1 MTGPSIFQKENP
13 VEILQSIIESAIDG
27 IILIEDWGTVV
38 LINPAAT
45 RLFGYQANEVI
56 GQNITLLMPSPH
68 RENHHGY
75 LKNYHETGIRKIIGI
90 GREIEG
96 LRKDGTRFPARLAV
110 SEMLIHDRKYFTGII
125 QDLTQM
131 KAVEE
136 QILNLNRELEQIVRD
151 RTLEL
156 QDTVNLLLETNRQL
170 NQSIEK
176 HQEYEMELLTTR
188 DELHRSLEK
197 EKELN
202 TLKSRF
208 ISMASHEFKTPLSSI
223 LSSSSLIS
231 KYPGNEQ
238 VSDRL
243 RHIDRIKTSVYH
255 LNHILS
261 DFLSVTRL
269 DEGRFE
275 PSISTF
281 EISEM
286 MDDLQTELDN
296 LLKKDQTLIIHSAAA
311 PVKIVS
317 DKNIFR
323 NILYNLLSNAI
334 KYSGEGKSI
343 HCSIIPDGSN
353 LNIEIKDEGIGIPVE
368 DQKHIG
374 SRFFRA
380 TNAVYI
386 PGTGL
391 GLNIVISYL
400 NALGGTFSFV
410 SEEGVGTSFFI
421 TIPISYEKQNP
432 ER

>member
-45 RLFGYQANEVI
+45 CMFGYQANEVI

-223 LSSSSLIS
+223 LSSAALIT
-231 KYPGNEQ
+231 KYTTTEQ
-238 VSDRL
+238 DPDRT
-243 RHIDRIKTSVYH
+243 RHVDRIKASVNH
-255 LNHILS
+255 LNNILT
-261 DFLSVTRL
+261 DFLSITRL
-269 DEGRFE
+269 EEGQFA
-275 PSISTF
+275 PAITTFSIKVLLQ
-281 EISEM
+281 
-286 MDDLQTELDN
+286 DLQTE
-296 LLKKDQTLIIHSAAA
+296 T
-311 PVKIVS
+311 
-317 DKNIFR
+317 
-323 NILYNLLSNAI
+323 
-334 KYSGEGKSI
+334 E
-343 HCSIIPDGSN
+343 
-353 LNIEIKDEGIGIPVE
+353 
-368 DQKHIG
+368 
-374 SRFFRA
+374 
-380 TNAVYI
+380 
-386 PGTGL
+386 
-391 GLNIVISYL
+391 
-400 NALGGTFSFV
+400 
-410 SEEGVGTSFFI
+410 
-421 TIPISYEKQNP
+421 
-432 ER
+432 

>member
-1 MTGPSIFQKENP
+1 MKGPFLIQQENP
-13 VEILQSIIESAIDG
+13 VEILQSIIDTVIDG
-27 IILIEDWGTVV
+27 IILIEAWGTVV
-38 LINPAAT
+38 FINPAAT
-45 RLFGYQANEVI
+45 RLFGYQAEEVI
-56 GQNITLLMPSPH
+56 GQNITILMASPH
-68 RENHHGY
+68 RENHHQY
-75 LKNYHETGIRKIIGI
+75 LKNYHETGIKKIIGI

-96 LRKDGTRFPARLAV
+96 RRKDGTLFPARLAV
-110 SEMLIHDRKYFTGII
+110 SEMILHDKKYFTGII

-136 QILNLNRELEQIVRD
+136 EILNLNRELEQIVRD

-188 DELHRSLEK
+188 DELHRSLAK

-202 TLKSRF
+202 ILKSRF
-208 ISMASHEFKTPLSSI
+208 ISVASHEFKTPLSSI

-231 KYPGNEQ
+231 KYNAAHQ
-238 VSDRL
+238 DDDRI
-243 RHIDRIKTSVYH
+243 RHIERIKTSVYH

-275 PSISTF
+275 PNITTF
-281 EISEM
+281 EISSM
-286 MDDLQTELDN
+286 MEDLQAELDN
-296 LLKKDQTLIIHSAAA
+296 LLKRDQNLIFHLASA
-311 PVKIVS
+311 PMKIVS
-317 DKNIFR
+317 DKNILR

-334 KYSGEGKSI
+334 KYSGEGKLI
-343 HCSIIPDGSN
+343 HCNITSN
-353 LNIEIKDEGIGIPVE
+353 SSSVLIEIKDEGIGIPLE
-368 DQKHIG
+368 EQKHIG

-380 TNAVYI
+380 SNAVYI

-400 NALGGTFSFV
+400 TALNGTFSFV
-410 SEEGVGTSFFI
+410 SEESVGTTISI
-421 TIPISYEKQNP
+421 TLPLTYEK
-432 ER
+432 

>member
-13 VEILQSIIESAIDG
+13 VEILQSIIDTAIDG

-38 LINPAAT
+38 MINPAAT
-45 RLFGYQANEVI
+45 RLFGYRADEVI
-56 GQNITLLMPSPH
+56 GQNITMLMPSPH

-75 LKNYHETGIRKIIGI
+75 LKNYHDTGIKKIIGI

-96 LRKDGTRFPARLAV
+96 KRKDGSLFPARLAV
-110 SEMLIHDRKYFTGII
+110 SEMPIQDRKYFTGII

-136 QILNLNRELEQIVRD
+136 QIMNLNRELEQIVKD

-176 HQEYEMELLTTR
+176 HQEYELELLTTR
-188 DELHRSLEK
+188 DELHKSLEK

-223 LSSSSLIS
+223 LSSTSLIS
-231 KYPGNEQ
+231 KYNEAGQ
-238 VSDRL
+238 ILDRL
-243 RHIDRIKTSVYH
+243 RHVDRIKTSVYH

-275 PSISTF
+275 PNITTFDISA
-281 EISEM
+281 M
-286 MDDLQTELDN
+286 MEDLQVELDD
-296 LLKKDQTLIIHSAAA
+296 LLKKDQSLIIQVDAS
-311 PVKIVS
+311 PIKIVS
-317 DKNIFR
+317 DKNILR

-334 KYSGEGKSI
+334 KYSGDGKPI
-343 HCSIIPDGSN
+343 HCTIVSDGHDAKFT
-353 LNIEIKDEGIGIPVE
+353 IHDEGIGIPQE

-374 SRFFRA
+374 ARFFRA
-380 TNAVYI
+380 SNAVYI

-400 NALGGTFSFV
+400 TALHGSFSFV
-410 SEEGVGTSFFI
+410 SEEGVGTTISI
-421 TIPISYEKQNP
+421 TLPLIYEK
-432 ER
+432 

>member
-1 MTGPSIFQKENP
+1 MKEPSIFQQDNP
-13 VEILQSIIESAIDG
+13 VEILQSIIDTAIDG
-27 IILIEDWGTVV
+27 IILIEDQGHMV
-38 LINPAAT
+38 LMNPAVT
-45 RLFGYQANEVI
+45 RLFGYEAEELI
-56 GQNITLLMPSPH
+56 GQNVKILMPSPH
-68 RENHHGY
+68 HENHDQY

-96 LRKDGTRFPARLAV
+96 RKKDGSVFPARLAV
-110 SEMLIHDRKYFTGII
+110 SEILIHGRKYFTGII
-125 QDLTQM
+125 QDLSQV
-131 KAVEE
+131 KAVEDK
-136 QILNLNRELEQIVRD
+136 LRNLNRELEQIVKD

-188 DELHRSLEK
+188 DELHKSLEK

-202 TLKSRF
+202 ILKSRF

-231 KYPGNEQ
+231 KYNEHDQ
-238 VSDRL
+238 VNDRL
-243 RHIDRIKTSVYH
+243 RHIERIKNSVYH
-255 LNHILS
+255 LNHVLS
-261 DFLSVTRL
+261 DFLSVSRL

-275 PSISTF
+275 PTITTF
-281 EISEM
+281 EVEPLM
-286 MDDLQTELDN
+286 QDLQLELDN
-296 LLKKDQTLIIHSAAA
+296 LLKRDQTLVIHLESSNLQVA
-311 PVKIVS
+311 S
-317 DKNIFR
+317 DKNILR

-334 KYSGEGKSI
+334 KYSGEGKPI
-343 HCSIIPDGSN
+343 QCLIRQKGPDVEF
-353 LNIEIKDEGIGIPVE
+353 EIKDEGIGIPIE

-380 TNAVYI
+380 SNAVYI

-400 NALGGTFSFV
+400 HALRGKFSFT
-410 SEEGVGTSFFI
+410 SEEGVGT
-421 TIPISYEKQNP
+421 TISVSLPQDYEK
-432 ER
+432 